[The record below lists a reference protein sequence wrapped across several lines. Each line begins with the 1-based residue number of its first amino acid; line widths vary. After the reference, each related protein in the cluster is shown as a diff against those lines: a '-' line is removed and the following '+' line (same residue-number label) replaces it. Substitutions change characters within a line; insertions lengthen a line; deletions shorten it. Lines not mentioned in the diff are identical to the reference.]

1 MVLERNVTREG
12 LSLLLDVGFADCKNR
27 APAQQLLE
35 TKAAEVKRL
44 QMEKASLNAEL
55 IERNQRQQQY
65 GQDDVMAE
73 KHRILKR

>member
-1 MVLERNVTREG
+1 MQEESRL
-12 LSLLLDVGFADCKNR
+12 
-27 APAQQLLE
+27 QQLLE
-35 TKAAEVKRL
+35 KKAAEVKRL

-55 IERNQRQQQY
+55 IERNQRHQQY

>member
-1 MVLERNVTREG
+1 MQEESRL
-12 LSLLLDVGFADCKNR
+12 
-27 APAQQLLE
+27 QQLLE
-35 TKAAEVKRL
+35 KKTAEVKRL

>member
-1 MVLERNVTREG
+1 MLE
-12 LSLLLDVGFADCKNR
+12 K
-27 APAQQLLE
+27 
-35 TKAAEVKRL
+35 KAAEVKRL

-55 IERNQRQQQY
+55 IERNQRQQQD

>member
-1 MVLERNVTREG
+1 MGDHAKERFESIIASASTVVEER
-12 LSLLLDVGFADCKNR
+12 R
-27 APAQQLLE
+27 QLLE
-35 TKAAEVKRL
+35 KKAAEVKRL

>member
-1 MVLERNVTREG
+1 MQEESRL
-12 LSLLLDVGFADCKNR
+12 
-27 APAQQLLE
+27 QQLLE
-35 TKAAEVKRL
+35 KKAAEVKRL
-44 QMEKASLNAEL
+44 QMEKAALNAEL